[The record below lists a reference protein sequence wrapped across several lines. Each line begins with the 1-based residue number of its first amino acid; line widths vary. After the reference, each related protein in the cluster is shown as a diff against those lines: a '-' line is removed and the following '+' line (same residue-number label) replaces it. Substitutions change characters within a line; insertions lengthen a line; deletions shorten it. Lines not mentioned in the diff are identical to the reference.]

1 MRRELRPMLHL
12 ALPVIAADLGW
23 ISMGLVDTLMVGPLG
38 PAAIGAVGTGSILYM
53 AVMMLGFGVLFALD
67 TFVSQ
72 NFGAGRVAE
81 CHRWLFAGIQLAAVL
96 TVVLTLLAAAL
107 LTGLP
112 ALGQHPD
119 VLAFLEPYLWHLL
132 WGTPGLLAYQVFRRY
147 LQAVHVVRPVMYG
160 LVVANLVNVTVNWVL
175 IHGQLG
181 FPALGV
187 VGAAWATVLSR
198 SALAA
203 FLWLVIVYRERESP
217 SGLHD
222 VPFAWDPARMWAL
235 VRLGTPA
242 AMQILLEVGVF
253 AAVSALAGR
262 ITPAAVAA
270 HQIVLNVVGFL
281 FMVPYGISSAA
292 AVRVGHAV
300 GRRDLRGARHA
311 GWVAVLLALGA
322 MSCSA
327 LLFAFA
333 PEALIR
339 PFSNDGDVLTIG
351 VGLLLVAAVFQL
363 FDGLQVVST
372 GALRGLGE
380 TRVPMIA
387 NLIGHWGLGLP
398 IAYALCFWYGWG
410 AQGLWAGL
418 AVGLILI
425 GATLVGVWHW
435 RSRRLPEPAG

>member
-1 MRRELRPMLHL
+1 MRRELGPMLRL

-38 PAAIGAVGTGSILYM
+38 PAAIGAVGNGSILYM
-53 AVMMLGFGVLFALD
+53 AVMMIGFGVLFALD
-67 TFVSQ
+67 TYVSQ
-72 NFGAGRVAE
+72 NFGAGRIAE

-96 TVVLTLLAAAL
+96 TVVLTVLSIGLLAA
-107 LTGLP
+107 LP
-112 ALGQHPD
+112 ALGQHPA

-147 LQAVHVVRPVMYG
+147 LNAVHIVRPVMYG
-160 LVVANLVNVTVNWVL
+160 LIVANLVNAAVNWVL
-175 IHGQLG
+175 IHGELG
-181 FPALGV
+181 FPALGII
-187 VGAAWATVLSR
+187 GAAWATVLSR
-198 SALAA
+198 TALAA
-203 FLWLVIVYRERESP
+203 FLWLVILYRERESP

-222 VPFAWDPARMWAL
+222 VPFVMDPRRMWAI
-235 VRLGTPA
+235 VTLGTPA

-253 AAVSALAGR
+253 AAASTLAGR

-270 HQIVLNVVGFL
+270 HQIVLNVVGCL

-292 AVRVGHAV
+292 AVRVGHAI
-300 GRRDLRGARHA
+300 GRRDPRGARHA
-311 GWVAVLLALGA
+311 GWIAVALALGA
-322 MSCSA
+322 MTCSA
-327 LLFAFA
+327 ILFALA
-333 PEALIR
+333 PGALIR
-339 PFSNDGDVLTIG
+339 LFTDDPEVLTIG

-372 GALRGLGE
+372 GALRGLGD

-425 GATLVGVWHW
+425 GATLLVVWHW
-435 RSRRLPEPAG
+435 RSRQLSAPAA

>member
-1 MRRELRPMLHL
+1 MLRL
-12 ALPVIAADLGW
+12 ALPVIVADLGW
-23 ISMGLVDTLMVGPLG
+23 ISMGLVDTLMVGSLG
-38 PAAIGAVGTGSILYM
+38 PAAIGAVGNGSILYM

-67 TFVSQ
+67 TYISQ
-72 NFGAGRVAE
+72 AFGAGRIAE

-96 TVVLTLLAAAL
+96 TVLLTVLSVGLLAA
-107 LTGLP
+107 LP

-132 WGTPGLLAYQVFRRY
+132 WGTPALLAYQVFRRY

-160 LVVANLVNVTVNWVL
+160 LVVANVVNAVVNGVL

-181 FPALGV
+181 LPALGV

-198 SALAA
+198 TALAG

-222 VPFAWDPARMWAL
+222 VPFALDPRRMWAI
-235 VRLGTPA
+235 VKLGTPA

-253 AAVSALAGR
+253 AAASALAGR
-262 ITPAAVAA
+262 IAPAAVAA
-270 HQIVLNVVGFL
+270 HQIVLNVVGCL
-281 FMVPYGISSAA
+281 FMIPYGISSAA
-292 AVRVGHAV
+292 AVRVGHAI
-300 GRRDLRGARHA
+300 GRRDPRGARHA
-311 GWVAVLLALGA
+311 GWVAISLALGA

-327 LLFAFA
+327 VLFALA

-339 PFSNDGDVLTIG
+339 PFSDDREVLTIG

-372 GALRGLGE
+372 GALRGLGD

-425 GATLVGVWHW
+425 GATLLGVWHW
-435 RSRRLPEPAG
+435 RSRRLLAPAP